1 VIIKFIE
8 FRSEFV
14 KRRVNYKGIKSNEMG
29 MNVVELDSIR
39 SRSKNNVWIK
49 LSAIRMIFNWSEWV
63 VRVSIIGNWI
73 ELLRGI
79 EIIN

>member
-29 MNVVELDSIR
+29 VDFVELDSIR
-39 SRSKNNVWIK
+39 SRSKSKVWIK
-49 LSAIRMIFNWSEWV
+49 LLGIRLNPKFC
-63 VRVSIIGNWI
+63 
-73 ELLRGI
+73 
-79 EIIN
+79 